1 VAESLSIALM
11 DRGLMPLGAIMIGAV
26 ATWAGALWAGVV
38 MGGGCIAV
46 TLVVLAARRQVWHL

>member
-1 VAESLSIALM
+1 M